1 MAETELI
8 DLRRA
13 AQASLQAGRFDDALS
28 TARLAVEQAPEDI
41 ENLYLAGVAARYAK
55 KFDLAQSYIDTLKAL
70 QPEFGRAWQE
80 DGHRLRDLGDLHGA
94 LTAYQRACQY
104 NPALE
109 ASFRAQAAILAQL
122 GRNPEAQAAN
132 AQADRLKGLPRHVLA
147 VTNHLAEGRHLKAE
161 DICRAYLKQF
171 PQDTEAMRL
180 LAEIGVRLGVLED
193 AEVLLREA
201 VRLDPEAIQI
211 RLDYISI
218 LRKRQKFADALR
230 EAEALHKRDPTNP
243 LFASHLAIERMQTG
257 DYETAL
263 RLFDGVL
270 ETLPNDPATL
280 TSRGHALK
288 TAGNQ
293 AEAIRSYKSA
303 INAQPGHGDAW
314 YALANL
320 KTYTFSDSELS
331 DMLAAETRPDISH
344 AARTHLCFALAK
356 AHEDR
361 NNYETAFAFYERGNQ
376 LKLAQTRYTT
386 EQMRDEFAAQRSACT
401 KALFEVRKGVGFD
414 APDPI
419 FILGLPR
426 AGSTLIEQILASH
439 SQVDGTLELP
449 NILATA
455 HALRGRRGIPEE
467 DRYPASLHKISSDQ
481 LTELGRTYVENTRI
495 HRQGAPF
502 FTDKMPNNFRHI
514 GLIHLILP
522 NAKIIDA
529 RRNPMDC
536 CWSAYKQLFA
546 EGQEFTYSLDDIGNY
561 YSEYVDLM
569 EHWERVLPPGCIHRV
584 QHEELLDDTEGEVKR
599 LLTYL
604 GLPFEPACL
613 DFYKTDRAVRTAS
626 SEQVRQPINRS
637 GQDQWKPYEP
647 WLEPLKNALG
657 S

>member
-1 MAETELI
+1 MAEIELT

-13 AQASLQAGRFDDALS
+13 AQASLQAGRFDDAL
-28 TARLAVEQAPEDI
+28 AKAQIAVEQASDDVET
-41 ENLYLAGVAARYAK
+41 LYLAGVAARYAK
-55 KFDLAQSYIDTLKAL
+55 QFDLAKSYIEELKRL

-80 DGHRLRDLGDLHGA
+80 DGHRLRDLGDLNGA
-94 LTAYQRACQY
+94 LSAYQRACQY
-104 NPALE
+104 NPALV

-122 GRNPEAQAAN
+122 GRNLEAQAAN

-147 VTNHLAEGRHLKAE
+147 VTNHLAEGRLLKAE
-161 DICRAYLKQF
+161 DICRAYLKQH
-171 PQDTEAMRL
+171 PTDTEAMRL

-201 VRLDPEAIQI
+201 VRLDPETIQL

-230 EAEALHKRDPTNP
+230 EAEALHKRDPANP
-243 LFASHLAIERMQTG
+243 LFTSHLAIERMQTG
-257 DYETAL
+257 DYESAL

-288 TAGNQ
+288 TAGDQ

-303 INAQPGHGDAW
+303 IGAQPGHGDAW

-320 KTYTFSDSELS
+320 KTYTFSDDELS
-331 DMLAAETRPDISH
+331 DMLAAETRADISH

-361 NNYETAFAFYERGNQ
+361 KDYEAAFAFYERGNQ
-376 LKLAQTRYTT
+376 LKAAETRYTT
-386 EQMRDEFAAQRSACT
+386 AQMRDEFAAQKAAC
-401 KALFEVRKGVGFD
+401 KRALFESRAGVGFE

-419 FILGLPR
+419 FIVGLPR
-426 AGSTLIEQILASH
+426 AGSTLVEQILATH
-439 SQVDGTLELP
+439 SRVDGTLELP

-455 HALRGRRGIPEE
+455 HTLRGRRGIPEE
-467 DRYPASLHKISSDQ
+467 DRYPASLHKLSPKTLS
-481 LTELGRTYVENTRI
+481 ELGRAYIENTRI
-495 HRQGAPF
+495 HRQDAPF

-536 CWSAYKQLFA
+536 CWSGFKQLFA
-546 EGQEFTYSLDDIGNY
+546 EGQEFTYSLADIGHY
-561 YSEYVDLM
+561 YSAYVDLM
-569 EHWERVLPPGCIHRV
+569 AHWERVLPPGRIHRV
-584 QHEELLDDTEGEVKR
+584 QHEDLLDDTEGEVKR
-599 LLTYL
+599 LLDYV
-604 GLPFEPACL
+604 GLQFEPACL
-613 DFYKTDRAVRTAS
+613 DFHKTDRAVRTAS

-637 GQDQWKPYEP
+637 GQDQWKPYET
-647 WLEPLKNALG
+647 WLGPLKNALG
-657 S
+657 K